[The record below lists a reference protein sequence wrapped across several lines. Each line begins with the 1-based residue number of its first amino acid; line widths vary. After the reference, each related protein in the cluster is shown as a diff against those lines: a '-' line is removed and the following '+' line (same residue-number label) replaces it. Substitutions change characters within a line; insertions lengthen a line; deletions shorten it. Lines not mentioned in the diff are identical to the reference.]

1 LSFKGG
7 ASVFAAVPLGADPHP
22 AAQRH
27 LWSFDLAREAVP
39 ARIDE
44 IECLDGHG
52 PILLA
57 ARAIGWAQ
65 KEKLSNR
72 QT

>member
-1 LSFKGG
+1 LVPIHTQPR
-7 ASVFAAVPLGADPHP
+7 SVTSGV
-22 AAQRH
+22 
-27 LWSFDLAREAVP
+27 FDLAREAVP